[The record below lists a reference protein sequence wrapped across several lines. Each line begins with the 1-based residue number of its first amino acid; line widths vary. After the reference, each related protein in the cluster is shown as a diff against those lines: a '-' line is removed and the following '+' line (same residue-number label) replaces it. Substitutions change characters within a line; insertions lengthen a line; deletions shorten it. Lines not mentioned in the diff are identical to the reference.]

1 MSKLKF
7 FWTFLFTDLCRGLF
21 MWYQPRCVP
30 NILECQKNRKQ
41 ITENLVVRKK
51 EEKQTME
58 RYNKAVGRVLRAL
71 FMFHGALAEPSWDGK
86 QLDKQ
91 RGGEKCQIQIQNTRI
106 RIHKYKYWNT
116 NTQLQSTQLQVH
128 KYSCGSAPPSSWWDG
143 KQLDKQRGG
152 EKCLANSKL
161 ETDGY
166 IKQRKTG
173 TNNG

>member
-1 MSKLKF
+1 M
-7 FWTFLFTDLCRGLF
+7 
-21 MWYQPRCVP
+21 
-30 NILECQKNRKQ
+30 
-41 ITENLVVRKK
+41 VVSKK

-91 RGGEKCQIQIQNTRI
+91 RGGEKC
-106 RIHKYKYWNT
+106 
-116 NTQLQSTQLQVH
+116 
-128 KYSCGSAPPSSWWDG
+128 
-143 KQLDKQRGG
+143 
-152 EKCLANSKL
+152 LANSKL

-173 TNNG
+173 TNNDNKHRDFAVWTPNFGVYYLCFV